1 MPDVTVTQVIGI
13 LAIAANIGIA
23 LMIIILLGE
32 RSHAAWARVGQ
43 QASELV
49 MIRAQLQTQVN
60 EDEAVIRDGRGDNDG
75 WRTQLQNVEAAVA
88 AAKQRQK
95 DTDLPDGYVATPV
108 EVVDCRD
115 RTKRAVVRNNVLV
128 TAGGPRH
135 NQEHQRRR

>member
-60 EDEAVIRDGRGDNDG
+60 EAEAVIRAGRGAIDAL
-75 WRTQLQNVEAAVA
+75 RKQLPNVEADVA
-88 AAKQRQK
+88 AVRPRTQAA
-95 DTDLPDGYVATPV
+95 DLLGDGVGV
-108 EVVDCRD
+108 GRG
-115 RTKRAVVRNNVLV
+115 KRSR
-128 TAGGPRH
+128 
-135 NQEHQRRR
+135 